1 MRLSGEEEKRMQK
14 TNYFLNTYPNDTI
27 SYKYINEECVVK
39 RNLAEMNIIGC
50 TIEASI
56 FENVV
61 FNLSDFDGTMII
73 QCKFIDGDWSRTDCC
88 SLNISNTIFK
98 NVNFSL
104 STMRNCDF
112 EQCIFIGCDFNH
124 IALSGSRFTKCTFR
138 DIHLSH
144 SSTYLNIYESCIY
157 ESCTFNGAFYYN
169 LLLHNTYNDVLYNQ
183 KLLAYNYFLM
193 DKIDDLA
200 SIGFSDLQKEDLK
213 NYLTENNLLINLV
226 ILNLNET
233 SDVDLSLIRFII
245 AIGEILKVGLL
256 VREEQLQFIQKF
268 LRFLLNNEMISAVTI
283 VECLSYLENDI
294 NFFDSSN
301 STVYEKCRESL
312 NLIKNELYQAYQIMG
327 SSISYFNKTDETGQE
342 HIVKLIY
349 CQEPQIPI
357 CSIINEIRKSLG
369 INAPEA
375 IRLKTEKGSFIE
387 WISCYDSVLQ
397 CLQLFV
403 TVLGLGYTIVSEQK
417 KGEKEIDSEKENV
430 SNITSTQMIDI
441 LNKAISKQ
449 KINTDFSQT
458 ISIVVKNEIVAT
470 KKFRGYSKSN
480 VQSIDII
487 RKNS

>member
-1 MRLSGEEEKRMQK
+1 MQK
-14 TNYFLNTYPNDTI
+14 TNYFLNSCPKDTI
-27 SYKYINEECVVK
+27 SYKYINEECVGK
-39 RNLAEMNIIGC
+39 INLAEINVIGC
-50 TIEASI
+50 TIENSI
-56 FENVV
+56 FENVI
-61 FNLSDFDGTMII
+61 FTLSDFDGTMII
-73 QCKFIDGDWSRTDCC
+73 QCKFIKGDWSRTDCC
-88 SLNISNTIFK
+88 SLTVSNTIFK
-98 NVNFSL
+98 EVDFSL
-104 STMRNCDF
+104 SAMRNCDF
-112 EQCIFIGCDFNH
+112 EQCIFIGCNFNH

-138 DIHLSH
+138 GIHLSH

-169 LLLHNTYNDVLYNQ
+169 LLLHNTYNDAFFNQ

-193 DKIDDLA
+193 SKIDELA
-200 SIGFSDLQKEDLK
+200 TIGFSDLQKEDLK
-213 NYLTENNLLINLV
+213 SYLTENNLLINLV
-226 ILNLNET
+226 ILSLNET
-233 SDVDLSLIRFII
+233 NDVDLSLIRFII
-245 AIGEILKVGLL
+245 AIGEILKAGLL

-268 LRFLLNNEMISAVTI
+268 LRLLLNNEMISAVTI
-283 VECLSYLENDI
+283 VECLSYLEKDI
-294 NFFDSSN
+294 KFFDSSN

-327 SSISYFNKTDETGQE
+327 SSISYFNKTEETDQE

-357 CSIINEIRKSLG
+357 CSIINEIKKSLG
-369 INAPEA
+369 IDAPEA

-387 WISCYDSVLQ
+387 WISCYDSALQ

-403 TVLGLGYTIVSEQK
+403 AVLGLGYTIVSEK
-417 KGEKEIDSEKENV
+417 KRGEKENDSGKE
-430 SNITSTQMIDI
+430 SLPNITSNQMIDI

-449 KINTDFSQT
+449 KINPEFSQT

-480 VQSIDII
+480 IQSIDII